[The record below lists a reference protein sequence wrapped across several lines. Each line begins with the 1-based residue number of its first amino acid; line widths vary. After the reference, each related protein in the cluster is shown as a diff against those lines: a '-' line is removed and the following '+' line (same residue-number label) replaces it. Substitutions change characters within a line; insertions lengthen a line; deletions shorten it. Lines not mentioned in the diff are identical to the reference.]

1 MITSMPMV
9 STLICLVRAPNCLPP
24 AVLSIRFVVQWLTG
38 HLPRISPNI
47 FKVNIFKYGHILLSP
62 PLSCQHSPPEVFSCP
77 VVSSSTQ
84 IIYLNN
90 LRVVLNFIFE
100 VNSAVRSTS
109 KSPAVSLL
117 ECLAVFQWKPT
128 QINSKKH
135 GHHVVFYWS
144 FLVEKG
150 NTLQTQRNIFFL
162 KLQSS
167 RQLLKI
173 SPASPSF
180 CFWLYPHHHPQPHP
194 PSWIFPSGH
203 LPGLITCS
211 KFWSL
216 CTSSIKEV

>member
-1 MITSMPMV
+1 MITSIPMV
-9 STLICLVRAPNCLPP
+9 STLTCLVRAPNCLPP

-38 HLPRISPNI
+38 HLPRTSPNI
-47 FKVNIFKYGHILLSP
+47 FRVNIFKYGHILLSP
-62 PLSCQHSPPEVFSCP
+62 PFSCQHSPPEVFSWP

-100 VNSAVRSTS
+100 VDSAARSTS

-150 NTLQTQRNIFFL
+150 NTLHNSEKYFL
-162 KLQSS
+162 SKAPVFTAAAQHFTSFSLFLFLALSLPS
-167 RQLLKI
+167 P
-173 SPASPSF
+173 PASSTF
-180 CFWLYPHHHPQPHP
+180 LDLSLWAS
-194 PSWIFPSGH
+194 SWSYH
-203 LPGLITCS
+203 MQ
-211 KFWSL
+211 
-216 CTSSIKEV
+216 